1 MESFFLNLALDTVGR
16 TIFGYDFRASEQP
29 PNSPQS
35 PIVRAVYRVLKE
47 RLGWQVEAYNVLP
60 LHTSLVEQTQPR
72 TEYRQANLAN
82 LLLMG
87 APDALV
93 DLAAPSVSEY
103 RLLRNRADWGDSR
116 PVRS

>member
-16 TIFGYDFRASEQP
+16 TIFGYDFQASEQP

-47 RLGWQVEAYNVLP
+47 SLSSTYIIILYADAGFPEAQCSSV
-60 LHTSLVEQTQPR
+60 R

-82 LLLMG
+82 LLFMG
-87 APDALV
+87 APDTLV
-93 DLAAPSVSEY
+93 DVAAPSVAEY
-103 RLLRNRADWGDSR
+103 RSLR
-116 PVRS
+116 